1 MYLDA
6 GVAGLGLGLYA
17 DVAAAVLP
25 ALPLRAGPR
34 VPALVRDHGGD
45 RVRRVG
51 LDEEAVQGGRRALR
65 DGGGLVRR
73 VGLVR
78 VAAVDHSALRDVDA
92 GSAAHR
98 SALCP
103 EERISAAP
111 RTVPRTSRLPGRYH
125 AAVHPVHWPV
135 VASLGSAH
143 RPPPVP
149 SVRVKEKRR
158 GDPCSSS
165 RGFTR
170 DA

>member
-1 MYLDA
+1 MYLNA
-6 GVAGLGLGLYA
+6 GFAGLGLGLYA
-17 DVAAAVLP
+17 DVTTAVLF
-25 ALPLRAGPR
+25 ALPVRAGPR
-34 VPALVRDHGGD
+34 VPALVRDYGGN

-73 VGLVR
+73 IGLVR
-78 VAAVDHSALRDVDA
+78 VAAVDHPTLRDVDA

-98 SALCP
+98 SALYS
-103 EERISAAP
+103 EERVPATP
-111 RTVPRTSRLPGRYH
+111 RTVPLTSRLPGRCH
-125 AAVHPVHWPV
+125 AAVPPLHWPIV
-135 VASLGSAH
+135 NSLGSAH

-149 SVRVKEKRR
+149 SVRVNEKRR